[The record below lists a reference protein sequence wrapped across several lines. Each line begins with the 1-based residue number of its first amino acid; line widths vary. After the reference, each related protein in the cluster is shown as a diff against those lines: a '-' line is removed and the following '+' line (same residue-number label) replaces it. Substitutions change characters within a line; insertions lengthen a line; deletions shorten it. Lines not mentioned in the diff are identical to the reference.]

1 MKLPAQAKALVLGI
15 AIAALC
21 AGPLV
26 AGDLTARFELTLER
40 VLRGGPP
47 HYTQDFLLADVIPR
61 DVRRFTNFSGDLSGR
76 YIGALASAAGRDPAL
91 TEKLAP
97 FVEQVLLH
105 QKNDGHFGDPMGV
118 LETPDDDMAR
128 LWGNGRLLIGLLEYY
143 RESRHAPAL
152 EAAKRLGDFLV
163 EAAPRFNAPSLRRF
177 FLDGKF
183 AVGYVCWTQ
192 NIEGLAALYRHTAD
206 DRYLQLADQM
216 AERTERR
223 PSQHT
228 HGFLSTLRGLVE
240 LARVSGQPRYLEQ
253 AEREWQSIVDSG
265 NVLVHGAIPE
275 AFLPSIER
283 DEGCSQGDW
292 IRLSLDLWRETGNI
306 TYLEQAEKT
315 LFNEFALNQFASG
328 DFGHINLRETG
339 VGPEIARSWWC
350 CTLHGLRTFP
360 EIERA
365 AFRLD
370 DGTLYYDLPVDAIF
384 KSTGLRVTA
393 KSSLETDGRIT
404 VSIAEALDPAIR
416 LAVRLPSWAKSIRVN
431 IENEPQEVR
440 VIDGYLR
447 IQRAPRPGTEIHLSY
462 DFITRLESRPDMPGY
477 AAVFHGPWLL
487 AVSESSSPEFFD
499 EPYHFNRVLLPGS
512 AEGPIELPAWAD
524 SEPTETPFLVPA
536 AHLALEWIP
545 AGYPEQR
552 QTAQLRPLAEATAS
566 GHATRWEFQLPTA
579 DDVPDFARREV
590 GQPKPESWIGRH
602 GPTAAA
608 VVLIIAAVA
617 LAILRRRRN

>member
-26 AGDLTARFELTLER
+26 AGDLTARFERTLER

-61 DVRRFTNFSGDLSGR
+61 DIRRFTNFSGDLSGR
-76 YIGALASAAGRDPAL
+76 YIGALASAARRDPAL

-143 RESRHAPAL
+143 RQSRYAPAL
-152 EAAKRLGDFLV
+152 EAAERIGDFLV
-163 EAAPRFNAPSLRRF
+163 DAAPRFNAPSLRRF

-192 NIEGLAALYRHTAD
+192 NIEGLAALYRQTSD
-206 DRYLQLADQM
+206 DRYLQLAEEM

-223 PSQHT
+223 PSQHS
-228 HGFLSTLRGLVE
+228 HGFLSSLRGLVE
-240 LARVSGQPRYLEQ
+240 LARVSGQRRYLDQ
-253 AEREWQSIVDSG
+253 AEQEWQSIVDSG
-265 NVLVHGAIPE
+265 NLLVQGAIPE

-292 IRLSLDLWRETGNI
+292 IRLGLDLWRETGNVA
-306 TYLEQAEKT
+306 YLEHAERT
-315 LFNEFALNQFASG
+315 LFNEFSLNQFASG
-328 DFGHINLRETG
+328 DFGHIKLRDTG
-339 VGPEIARSWWC
+339 VGPETTRAWWC

-360 EIERA
+360 AIEQSV
-365 AFRLD
+365 FRFSD
-370 DGTLYYDLPVDAIF
+370 ATIYYDLPVDGTFDDDGFRI
-384 KSTGLRVTA
+384 TA
-393 KSSLETDGRIT
+393 KSALETDGTIT
-404 VSIAEALDPAIR
+404 ISIEGAADTATR
-416 LAVRLPSWAKSIRVN
+416 LAVRLPSWAKSISVN
-431 IENEPQEVR
+431 IENEPQEAR
-440 VIDGYLR
+440 AIDGYVR
-447 IQRAPRPGTEIHLSY
+447 IERVPRPGTDVRLSY
-462 DFITRLESRPDMPGY
+462 DFITRPEDHPKKTGY
-477 AAVFHGPWLL
+477 KAVFHGPWLL
-487 AVSESSSPEFFD
+487 GIAESSTPSFFD
-499 EPYHFNRVLLPGS
+499 EPYHYNRVLLPGS
-512 AEGPIELPAWAD
+512 AKGPLELPAWAD
-524 SEPTETPFLVPA
+524 SAPPEAPFHARA

-552 QTAQLRPLAEATAS
+552 QTARLRPLAEATAS
-566 GHATRWEFQLPTA
+566 AHATRWEFWLPTA
-579 DDVPDFARREV
+579 DDVPDIARREV

-602 GPTAAA
+602 GPIAAA

>member
-1 MKLPAQAKALVLGI
+1 MNHPAQEKALVFGI
-15 AIAALC
+15 AIVVLC
-21 AGPLV
+21 TGPLV
-26 AGDLTARFELTLER
+26 AGDLTDRFELTLER
-40 VLRGGPP
+40 VLQGGPP
-47 HYTQDFLLADVIPR
+47 HYTEDFLLADVVPR

-76 YIGALASAAGRDPAL
+76 YIGALASAARRDPRL
-91 TEKLAP
+91 TETLAP
-97 FVEQVLLH
+97 FVEQLLRH
-105 QKNDGHFGDPMGV
+105 QKDDGHFGDPMGRG
-118 LETPDDDMAR
+118 ETSDDDMAR

-143 RESRHAPAL
+143 RETNHAPAL

-177 FLDGKF
+177 FLVGKF

-192 NIEGLAALYRHTAD
+192 NIEGLAELYRHTSD

-216 AERTERR
+216 VERTERR
-223 PSQHT
+223 PSQHS

-240 LARVSGQPRYLEQ
+240 LARVSGQPRYIGQ
-253 AEREWQSIVDSG
+253 AEREWQAIVDSG
-265 NVLVHGAIPE
+265 NLLVQGAIPE

-292 IRLSLDLWRETGNI
+292 IRLGLDLWRETGNVD
-306 TYLEQAEKT
+306 YLEQAERT

-328 DFGHINLRETG
+328 DFGHTELRETG
-339 VGPEIARSWWC
+339 VGPEAARAWWC

-370 DGTLYYDLPVDAIF
+370 GATLYYDLPVDATF
-384 KSTGLRVTA
+384 QNTGLLVAA

-404 VSIAEALDPAIR
+404 VSFAEALDPATR
-416 LAVRLPSWAKSIRVN
+416 LAVRLPSWAKAISVI
-431 IENEPQEVR
+431 IENAPQEVF

-447 IQRAPRPGTEIHLSY
+447 IQRILRPGTEIRLSY
-462 DFITRLESRPDMPGY
+462 EFITRLESPPDKARY

-487 AVSESSSPEFFD
+487 GISESSSPEFFD
-499 EPYHFNRVLLPGS
+499 EPYHFNRVLLPDS
-512 AEGPIELPAWAD
+512 ADGPIALPAWTD
-524 SEPTETPFLVPA
+524 SEPSETPFHVPA

-566 GHATRWEFQLPTA
+566 RHATRWEFQLPTA
-579 DDVPDFARREV
+579 DDVPDIARSQV
-590 GQPKPESWIGRH
+590 GQPKPESWIGRR
-602 GPTAAA
+602 GPIAAA

>member
-61 DVRRFTNFSGDLSGR
+61 DIRRFTNFSGDLSGR
-76 YIGALASAAGRDPAL
+76 YIGALASAAGRDPSLA
-91 TEKLAP
+91 ERLAP
-97 FVEQVLLH
+97 FVEQLLRH
-105 QKNDGHFGDPMGV
+105 QKPDGHFGDPMGRG
-118 LETPDDDMAR
+118 ETPDDDMAR

-143 RESRHAPAL
+143 RQSRHAPAL

-183 AVGYVCWTQ
+183 SVGYVCWTQ

-223 PSQHT
+223 PSQHS

-265 NVLVHGAIPE
+265 NLLVQGAIPE

-292 IRLSLDLWRETGNI
+292 IRLGLDLWRETGNVD
-306 TYLEQAEKT
+306 YLEQAERT

-328 DFGHINLRETG
+328 NFGHVNLRRTG
-339 VGPEIARSWWC
+339 VGPETARAWWC

-360 EIERA
+360 DIERA

-384 KSTGLRVTA
+384 KRTDLRVTA
-393 KSSLETDGRIT
+393 KSSLETDGGIT

-416 LAVRLPSWAKSIRVN
+416 LAVRLPSWAKSISVN

-447 IQRAPRPGTEIHLSY
+447 IERAPRPGTEIHLSY
-462 DFITRLESRPDMPGY
+462 DFITRLESRPDKPGY

-487 AVSESSSPEFFD
+487 AVSASSSPEFFD

-566 GHATRWEFQLPTA
+566 RHATRWEFQLPTA
-579 DDVPDFARREV
+579 DDVPDIARREV
-590 GQPKPESWIGRH
+590 GQPKPESWIGRR
-602 GPTAAA
+602 GPIAAA
-608 VVLIIAAVA
+608 VVLMIAAVA